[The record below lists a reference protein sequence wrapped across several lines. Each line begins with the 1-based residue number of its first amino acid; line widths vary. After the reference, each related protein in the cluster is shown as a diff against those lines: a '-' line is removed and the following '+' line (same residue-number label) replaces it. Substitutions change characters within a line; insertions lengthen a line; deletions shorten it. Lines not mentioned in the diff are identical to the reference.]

1 MEVWSFGWHRPRD
14 ARDKGISE
22 RIFEQYS
29 GELYG
34 LLCSLTGGEAKNVIK
49 GMGETGVSEGFK
61 AMALL
66 SKRFDSRTSASLLQA
81 YLEVVAPTGLKGNDI
96 IPGINR
102 WETRVQLLR
111 GRHDEDR
118 K

>member
-1 MEVWSFGWHRPRD
+1 M
-14 ARDKGISE
+14 
-22 RIFEQYS
+22 
-29 GELYG
+29 
-34 LLCSLTGGEAKNVIK
+34 TGGEAKNVIK
-49 GMGETGVSEGFK
+49 GMGETGILEGFK

-81 YLEVVAPTGLKGNDI
+81 YLEVVAPTTLKGNDV

-111 GRHDEDR
+111 GRHDEELREQEEATAKILGMSVAELR
-118 K
+118 KLVALKTWGRSHTC